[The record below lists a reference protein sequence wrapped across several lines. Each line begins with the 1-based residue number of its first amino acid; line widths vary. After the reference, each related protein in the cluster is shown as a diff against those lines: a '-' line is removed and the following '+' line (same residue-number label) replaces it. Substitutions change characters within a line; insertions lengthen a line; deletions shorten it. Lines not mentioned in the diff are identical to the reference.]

1 MMNRY
6 TSILLLAVMGC
17 AVSGLDAVKPKKS
30 ESYFTAG
37 NVLAALGL
45 AGAGAGAYY
54 TYDPVDAKQKFEDA
68 KKKLSEARDY
78 VKNADSRT
86 LGYGVLG
93 AAAAG
98 WLAYKLF
105 FQGQDELAVE
115 TPDSEDF
122 LNNLGKKVT
131 PRKPGARVND
141 VEETAEF
148 PGWLQAAGSL
158 FWEVFSNIRDTEQ
171 RRKIIKPYIQ
181 VATRDPHQLLRDT
194 RLIDRLDLEQ
204 KFMLLQIFVAYTNDR
219 IMQAGQ
225 LLSDSLGTWHPELT
239 EALAAEDADK
249 VVDILGDLENMTGKR
264 AISRKQVKFIE
275 GELEIIKDC
284 KEKQENFREIY
295 KLNVT
300 NAQTK
305 PTRRN
310 VQRAS
315 MPTKSKQQP
324 RMMARARR

>member
-17 AVSGLDAVKPKKS
+17 VVSGLDAIKPKKT

-54 TYDPVDAKQKFEDA
+54 AYDPVDAKQKFEDA

-122 LNNLGKKVT
+122 LNNLG
-131 PRKPGARVND
+131 RVNPKLKPD
-141 VEETAEF
+141 SLGNLPETAEF
-148 PGWLQAAGSL
+148 PGWLQAAGTL
-158 FWEVFSNIRDTEQ
+158 FWEVFGNIRDSEQ
-171 RRKIIKPYIQ
+171 RRKMIKPYIQ

-219 IMQAGQ
+219 VMQAGQ

-249 VVDILGDLENMTGKR
+249 VADILGDLENMTGKR

-295 KLNVT
+295 KLDVT
-300 NAQTK
+300 SAQAK

-310 VQRAS
+310 VHRTT
-315 MPTKSKQQP
+315 MPVKSKQQP